1 MLQKLFG
8 FFWQEC
14 MQSARLG
21 GSTHKTPFQK
31 GQIIYIDIFVCIY
44 ICVYIMI
51 LLCHPSKFSN
61 LWGFLVSIEELQ
73 LCQ

>member
-31 GQIIYIDIFVCIY
+31 GLIIYIDIFVCIY
-44 ICVYIMI
+44 MCIYNDPP
-51 LLCHPSKFSN
+51 LPPF
-61 LWGFLVSIEELQ
+61 
-73 LCQ
+73 